1 MPSEV
6 YSILVKA
13 GYKGTEQEMY
23 RTFAQDGVSST
34 TSANWNWA
42 YNILNSSTVAGTVLT
57 SNGAGVAPTWQAPSG
72 GSSNSYF
79 PSGW

>member
-23 RTFAQDGVSST
+23 RTFALNGISPSII
-34 TSANWNWA
+34 ANWTA
-42 YNILNSSTVAGTVLT
+42 GYNLIKAVSNAGDVLT
-57 SNGAGVAPTWQAPSG
+57 SNGAGTDPTWQAPQSV
-72 GSSNSYF
+72 F
-79 PSGW
+79 APEL

>member
-6 YSILVKA
+6 YSILVRA

-23 RTFAQDGVSST
+23 RTFAQNGVSST
-34 TSANWNWA
+34 TTANWNWA

>member
-6 YSILVKA
+6 YSILAKA
-13 GYKGTEQEMY
+13 GYKGTEQEMF
-23 RTFAQDGVSST
+23 RTFAYGSVSST
-34 TSANWNWA
+34 TVGNWNWS
-42 YNILNSSTVAGTVLT
+42 YTVLSSSTVAGTVLT
-57 SNGAGVAPTWQAPSG
+57 SNGAGVAPTWQVPAG